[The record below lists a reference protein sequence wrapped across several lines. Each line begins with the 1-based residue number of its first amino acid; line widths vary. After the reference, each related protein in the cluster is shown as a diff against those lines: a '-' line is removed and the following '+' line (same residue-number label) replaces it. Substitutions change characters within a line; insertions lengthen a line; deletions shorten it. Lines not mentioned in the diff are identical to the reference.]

1 MAEEK
6 VLEMHFDPNTI
17 SHLGIQMYSTLPPVI
32 AELVSNAYDA
42 DAHKV
47 TIDLNDNDL
56 SNMTISIEDD
66 GHGMNFD
73 EINTCFLLIGRNRRG
88 TDGKNQ
94 KTRSGNRYV
103 IGKKG
108 IGKLAFFG
116 VAKTIEITTV
126 SNGLLNTFVM
136 DWGTLKRS
144 KSVYRPDII
153 KKDEK
158 TELHNGTKIV
168 LSNIERKSGFVP
180 KQIATSLAKTFS
192 IFDKHDFYVV
202 IRHNSSSE
210 ISVEDKLRFENIAEY
225 KTWYFPFA
233 DNDFKYDYQYKDKI
247 KGKIIAS
254 KRTVPENMRGVA
266 LFSRGKLV
274 NEHSFFDVTATSFGY
289 SYLTGWLD
297 VDFID
302 EWEPDVISTNRQSLN
317 WEDERC
323 AELKRYIENV
333 IVFIYKQH
341 KENLEQDKKK
351 NIKDKTGIDI
361 DLWIKE
367 LPKHDKTLAKK
378 LVNTVLSNEGIDNDK
393 AAELT
398 GFIKD
403 SFQFTTF
410 KELAKEMSEETVSDR
425 NLIELLKEWKII
437 EAREMYKL
445 AEVRIQTIKK
455 FQKFIETD
463 AKEVPVMHDF
473 FVQFPW
479 LLDPRIMSFKDEVR
493 YSTLLKKHFKENVNV
508 PEKDR
513 RLDFLCHNFVEQLF
527 IIELKRPSK
536 VLGSKELDQALDY
549 TAFVRRHI
557 GNENINNISCYLIGA
572 SLSKEDTVQ
581 LKADSYKKNGTVI
594 VKTYDELLSA
604 AMSYHTEFIEQYNR
618 LNKLQ

>member
-88 TDGKNQ
+88 TDEKNQ

-192 IFDKHDFYVV
+192 IFDKHDFNVV

-254 KRTVPENMRGVA
+254 KKTVPENMRGVA

-367 LPKHDKTLAKK
+367 LPKHDETLAKK

-410 KELAKEMSEETVSDR
+410 KELAKEMSDETVSDR

-455 FQKFIETD
+455 FQEFIETD

-493 YSTLLKKHFKENVNV
+493 YSTLLKDHFKENV

-536 VLGSKELDQALDY
+536 VLGSKELDQALNY
-549 TAFVRRHI
+549 TAFVRKHI

>member
-144 KSVYRPDII
+144 KSVYKPDII

-192 IFDKHDFYVV
+192 IFDKHDFNVV

-210 ISVEDKLRFENIAEY
+210 ISVEDKLRFENIDEY

-302 EWEPDVISTNRQSLN
+302 EWEPDVISTNRKSLN

-367 LPKHDKTLAKK
+367 LPKHDETLAKK

-455 FQKFIETD
+455 FQEFIDTD
-463 AKEVPVMHDF
+463 AKEVPIMHDF

-493 YSTLLKKHFKENVNV
+493 YSTLLKDNFKENV

-536 VLGSKELDQALDY
+536 MLGSKELDQALDY
-549 TAFVRRHI
+549 TAFVRKHI

-604 AMSYHTEFIEQYNR
+604 AISYHTEFIEQYDK

>member
-192 IFDKHDFYVV
+192 IFDKHDFNVV

-225 KTWYFPFA
+225 KTWDFPFA
-233 DNDFKYDYQYKDKI
+233 DNDLDYQYKDKI

-302 EWEPDVISTNRQSLN
+302 EWVPDVISTNRQSLN

-367 LPKHDKTLAKK
+367 LPKHDETLAKK

-455 FQKFIETD
+455 FQEFIETD

-493 YSTLLKKHFKENVNV
+493 YSTLLKDHFKENVS
-508 PEKDR
+508 EKDR

-536 VLGSKELDQALDY
+536 VLGNKELDQALAY
-549 TAFVRRHI
+549 NAFLSKHV
-557 GNENINNISCYLIGA
+557 GNENIHSISCYLIGA
-572 SLSKEDTVQ
+572 SLSKDDTVRA
-581 LKADSYKKNGTVI
+581 KAEAFRNDGRVI